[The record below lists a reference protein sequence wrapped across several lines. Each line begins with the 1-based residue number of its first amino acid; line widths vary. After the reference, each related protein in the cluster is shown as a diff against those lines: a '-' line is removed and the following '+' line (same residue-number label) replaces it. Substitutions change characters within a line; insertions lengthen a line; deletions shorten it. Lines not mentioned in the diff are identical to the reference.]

1 VLLLIESYA
10 SRLTSEGLAVAVVP
24 VFTDAL
30 ATKTFDK
37 NIVSDGIMPMAIA
50 ISNNNRFGVDVY
62 GNSIELIVK
71 GENIRPVSREKTV
84 CESSNT
90 HYPLRKCVFR
100 ATFLSPAS
108 PSTPL
113 MPIPWT
119 ISMTRTSE
127 SRQESELGNCGICK
141 SAGRKLRESA

>member
-1 VLLLIESYA
+1 MLLLIESYA

-71 GENIRPVSREKTV
+71 GDHIRPVSREKTV
-84 CESSNT
+84 
-90 HYPLRKCVFR
+90 
-100 ATFLSPAS
+100 
-108 PSTPL
+108 
-113 MPIPWT
+113 M
-119 ISMTRTSE
+119 
-127 SRQESELGNCGICK
+127 
-141 SAGRKLRESA
+141 